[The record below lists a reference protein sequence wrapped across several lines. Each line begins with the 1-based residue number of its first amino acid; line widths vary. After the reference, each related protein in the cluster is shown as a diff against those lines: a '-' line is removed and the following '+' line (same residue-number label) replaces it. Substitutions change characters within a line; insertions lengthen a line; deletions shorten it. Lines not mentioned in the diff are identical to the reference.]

1 MKAKELTNVLGFSF
15 SKWGMKDTVEYIVD
29 HLHQERA
36 ALEHTMHVVTA
47 NPEIVMLGLEN
58 EALREAMLSADLI
71 TPDGTGVVWA
81 SEHLG
86 NPVQERV
93 AGYDMVHEICK
104 TSAERPFS
112 VFLFGANEEVNSKAA
127 ENLKKLYPRIDV
139 VGRRNGY
146 YEKSEEQQIF
156 EQINQAKPDLL
167 LVALGCPRQEF
178 WIQKYKDR
186 LQAKVAIGVGGS
198 LDVLS
203 GTVKRAPLLWQKMR
217 LEWLHRLLVQ
227 PSRWRRQLLLP
238 QFVLKVRK
246 EKKRRNK

>member
-1 MKAKELTNVLGFSF
+1 
-15 SKWGMKDTVEYIVD
+15 
-29 HLHQERA
+29 

-47 NPEIVMLGLEN
+47 NPEIVMFGLED

-127 ENLKKLYPRIDV
+127 ENLKKLYPRIEV

-156 EQINQAKPDLL
+156 EEINQ
-167 LVALGCPRQEF
+167 
-178 WIQKYKDR
+178 
-186 LQAKVAIGVGGS
+186 
-198 LDVLS
+198 
-203 GTVKRAPLLWQKMR
+203 
-217 LEWLHRLLVQ
+217 
-227 PSRWRRQLLLP
+227 
-238 QFVLKVRK
+238 
-246 EKKRRNK
+246 